1 MIATLFNIFNDAQ
14 GLNQFSFANADEHL
28 RINEAIVARN
38 GPALSYYV
46 LDPIPTGPDAK
57 TWLRTHQDIHN
68 QMNAVLGLAGNDLSE
83 VDFNDPD
90 QVASWIWLHAQE
102 HVAASDKLR
111 LP

>member
-1 MIATLFNIFNDAQ
+1 MIATLFNIFKDAE
-14 GLNQFSFANADEHL
+14 GLNQFSFANADLHV
-28 RINEAIVARN
+28 RINEAIIDRG
-38 GPALSYYV
+38 GPSLPFYV
-46 LDPIPTGPDAK
+46 LDPIATGPAAAN
-57 TWLRTHQDIHN
+57 WLRTHQDIHN